1 LISIAKKIATQSVD
15 CHRVEAVE
23 DAVADGK
30 GQGQGLVT
38 MAAPASYRVGE
49 PSRRSGHQY
58 CRDGHD
64 PSAHSAEG

>member
-1 LISIAKKIATQSVD
+1 LRDADPPSRSDFISIAKKIATQSVD

-38 MAAPASYRVGE
+38 MAAPAFLPRWRTFAPQR
-49 PSRRSGHQY
+49 PSVL
-58 CRDGHD
+58 
-64 PSAHSAEG
+64 P